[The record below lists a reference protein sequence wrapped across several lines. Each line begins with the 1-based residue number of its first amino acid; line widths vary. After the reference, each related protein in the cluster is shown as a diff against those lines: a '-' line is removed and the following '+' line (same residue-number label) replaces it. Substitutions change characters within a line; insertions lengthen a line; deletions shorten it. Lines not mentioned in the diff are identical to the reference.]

1 MVDLNLVRP
10 KSSKTKEHFVCLL
23 LLVIFVIVRARQR
36 IRKGQHA
43 AGMSDGLQNPVLL
56 QSFV

>member
-1 MVDLNLVRP
+1 MRP

-23 LLVIFVIVRARQR
+23 LLVIFVIVRARLR
-36 IRKGQHA
+36 IWKGQHA
-43 AGMSDGLQNPVLL
+43 AGMSDGFQNRVLL